1 VTDGVSERESERM
14 SPPAG
19 ARVGARL
26 FVTGLGLVTP
36 LGPNAEATW
45 SRLVRGDRA
54 IRPITLFDPAGQRAS
69 FAAEVGDVDLPAG
82 PRDVTA
88 AWSRTSAM
96 AMSAAGEAMRMAG
109 LRPGG
114 SGTRRVGLVVG
125 GTTGGMFETERL
137 LARLHAEPSSREVLA
152 GMLSH
157 PLTATG
163 DRLDERLGPFCRVR
177 TLSSA
182 CSSGANALVVAAGW
196 LLSGEVDAV
205 VAGGSDGLC
214 RLTLTGFNA
223 IAAIDPEP
231 CRPFDRRRRG
241 TTLGE
246 GAGFLVLER
255 EESARARGASPVV
268 ELAGWA
274 LGSESHHITNPD
286 PDGAVVAAL
295 IEQALE
301 RSGLSAA
308 DVDYV
313 NAHGTGTLANDRM
326 EAVALAR
333 ALGPEIGRV
342 PVSSSKGQIGHTL
355 GAAGAIEAAITA
367 LVVSRRTVVP
377 TGGLDEPDPAL
388 GLLHVLGSGREV
400 PRVRAAL
407 SNAFGFGGMDT
418 VLVFAEPARD
428 GRGAATASSC
438 ATGSAQEAQ
447 RSSTGARVV
456 VTGAAV
462 FGPCGRLG
470 PDECATLPESR
481 FDAGASVDADSFL
494 DAARARRLDRAACLG
509 AVAVEHALNESKA
522 PRDGVGIVLGSSF
535 GSVDG
540 CAAFMHRIFS
550 KGPRSASPAE
560 FPNLVPSA
568 AVGHVS
574 IYGGLHGPAFGTADL
589 ATSGESAIVQAWQL
603 VAGREAVRVVGGSA
617 EPRGDIAERVLSGLF
632 DGIDAPMRSVTAR
645 ADVAAAVLLEDEE
658 EARARG
664 GRILARV
671 ECVHEWRGDRAPSL
685 AELRAPRDPRRAEV
699 VQARVTPSGEQLA
712 SETAWRAC
720 PRVACAPALGESDA
734 LGAVAVVVAASRIAS
749 GRIVEAL
756 VLGVAQGRGYALVL
770 SAV

>member
-1 VTDGVSERESERM
+1 
-14 SPPAG
+14 
-19 ARVGARL
+19 
-26 FVTGLGLVTP
+26 
-36 LGPNAEATW
+36 
-45 SRLVRGDRA
+45 
-54 IRPITLFDPAGQRAS
+54 
-69 FAAEVGDVDLPAG
+69 
-82 PRDVTA
+82 
-88 AWSRTSAM
+88 
-96 AMSAAGEAMRMAG
+96 
-109 LRPGG
+109 
-114 SGTRRVGLVVG
+114 
-125 GTTGGMFETERL
+125 MFETERL
-137 LARLHAEPSSREVLA
+137 LARLHAEPGCREVLA
-152 GMLSH
+152 DMLSH

-177 TLSSA
+177 TISSA
-182 CSSGANALVVAAGW
+182 CSSGANALIVAAGW

-231 CRPFDRRRRG
+231 CRPFDRKRRG

-255 EESARARGASPVV
+255 ASSARARGATPVA
-268 ELAGWA
+268 EFAGWA

-295 IEQALE
+295 IGRALD
-301 RSGLSAA
+301 RSGLTPA

-313 NAHGTGTLANDRM
+313 NAHGTGTIANDRM

-333 ALGPEIGRV
+333 AFGGEIGRV

-367 LVVSRRTVVP
+367 LVVARRTIVP

-388 GLLHVLGSGREV
+388 ALLHVPHVGREV

-418 VLVFAEPARD
+418 VLVFAEPSRE
-428 GRGAATASSC
+428 GRRGL
-438 ATGSAQEAQ
+438 Q
-447 RSSTGARVV
+447 RSSSARRSNVADERTTVV

-462 FGPCGRLG
+462 FGPCGRLLA
-470 PDECATLPESR
+470 DECADLPGRR
-481 FDAGASVDADSFL
+481 FDSDAVVDPDGFL

-509 AVAVEHALNESKA
+509 AVAVEHALDDSKA
-522 PRDGVGIVLGSSF
+522 PREGVGVVMGSSF

-540 CAAFMHRIFS
+540 CAAFMHRIFQ

-568 AVGHVS
+568 AVGHMS

-603 VAGREAVRVVGGSA
+603 VSGGEALRVVGGSA

-632 DGIDAPMRSVTAR
+632 DGIDASVRSVAAR
-645 ADVAAAVLLEDEE
+645 ADVAAAVLLEAEE
-658 EARARG
+658 AARARG

-671 ECVHEWRGDRAPSL
+671 EQVLEWRGDRAL
-685 AELRAPRDPRRAEV
+685 ALAALRAPRAAGRSEV
-699 VQARVTPSGEQLA
+699 VQARVTPSGEQLVA
-712 SETAWRAC
+712 ETAWSGC

-734 LGAVAVVVAASRIAS
+734 LGAVAVAVAAGRIAT
-749 GRIVEAL
+749 GRIDEAL
-756 VLGVAQGRGYALVL
+756 VLGVAQGRGYAIIL
-770 SAV
+770 AAA

>member
-1 VTDGVSERESERM
+1 VSDRASDPL
-14 SPPAG
+14 S
-19 ARVGARL
+19 
-26 FVTGLGLVTP
+26 VTGLGLVTP

-45 SRLVRGDRA
+45 SRLVKGERA
-54 IRPITLFDPAGQRAS
+54 IRPVTLFDAAGQRAS
-69 FAAEVGDVDLPAG
+69 FAAEVRDVDLPAG

-109 LRPGG
+109 LTAGLR
-114 SGTRRVGLVVG
+114 STRRIGLVVG

-137 LARLHAEPSSREVLA
+137 LARLHAEPGCREVLA
-152 GMLSH
+152 DMLSH

-182 CSSGANALVVAAGW
+182 CSSGANALIVAAGW

-231 CRPFDRRRRG
+231 CRPFDRKRRG

-255 EESARARGASPVV
+255 EASARARGATPVA

-295 IEQALE
+295 IGRALD
-301 RSGLSAA
+301 RSGLTPA

-313 NAHGTGTLANDRM
+313 NAHGTGTIANDRM

-333 ALGPEIGRV
+333 ALGGEIGRV

-367 LVVSRRTVVP
+367 LVVARRTIVP

-388 GLLHVLGSGREV
+388 ELLHVPHVGREV

-418 VLVFAEPARD
+418 VLVFAEPSRERRGGLRPSSAAPR
-428 GRGAATASSC
+428 GSNVAEEQTAAGAA
-438 ATGSAQEAQ
+438 
-447 RSSTGARVV
+447 VV

-470 PDECATLPESR
+470 ADECADLPERR
-481 FDAGASVDADSFL
+481 FDADAVVDADGFL

-509 AVAVEHALNESKA
+509 AVAVEHALNDSKA
-522 PRDGVGIVLGSSF
+522 PRDGVGVVLGSSF

-540 CAAFMHRIFS
+540 CAAFMHRIFQ

-574 IYGGLHGPAFGTADL
+574 IYGGLNGPAFGTADL
-589 ATSGESAIVQAWQL
+589 ATSGESAVVQAWQL
-603 VAGREAVRVVGGSA
+603 VSGGEAVRVVGGSA
-617 EPRGDIAERVLSGLF
+617 EPRGDIAQRVLSGLF
-632 DGIDAPMRSVTAR
+632 DGIDAPMRSIAAR
-645 ADVAAAVLLEDEE
+645 ADVAAAVLLEAE
-658 EARARG
+658 EAAQARG

-671 ECVHEWRGDRAPSL
+671 EQVLEWRGDRALSL
-685 AELRAPRDPRRAEV
+685 AALRAPRAARRSEV
-699 VQARVTPSGEQLA
+699 VQARVTPSGEQLVA
-712 SETAWRAC
+712 ETAWRGC

-734 LGAVAVVVAASRIAS
+734 LGAVAVAVAAGRIAT
-749 GRIVEAL
+749 GRIDEAL
-756 VLGVAQGRGYALVL
+756 VLGVAQGRGYAIVL
-770 SAV
+770 AAV